1 MKYKVTIQ
9 LTQYVIVEAENEEQA
24 ANITDLESCDDDWS
38 DPIVE
43 SLFNVEPYYGKQEP
57 FNLTETEP
65 EPKTTGYNPMNR
77 SGNL

>member
-38 DPIVE
+38 DPTVE
-43 SLFNVEPYYGKQEP
+43 SLFNVEPYHGNQEP
-57 FNLTETEP
+57 FNLTEIEAAIYH
-65 EPKTTGYNPMNR
+65 GYNPMNR

>member
-43 SLFNVEPYYGKQEP
+43 SLLNVEPYHGNQEP
-57 FNLTETEP
+57 FNLTEIEAAIYH
-65 EPKTTGYNPMNR
+65 GYNPMNR
-77 SGNL
+77 SGDL